1 MIIEIVVAV
10 VLDIV
15 VVAIVVLIHISYPH
29 DSELAFQ
36 HATMV
41 FSVQKDASNVYSLSL
56 QGTICCDAHLAR
68 C

>member
-1 MIIEIVVAV
+1 MIEIVVAI

-15 VVAIVVLIHISYPH
+15 VVAIVVLVHISCPH

-36 HATMV
+36 QATMV
-41 FSVQKDASNVYSLSL
+41 LSVQEDASNVYSLSL
-56 QGTICCDAHLAR
+56 QGASCCDAHLAR